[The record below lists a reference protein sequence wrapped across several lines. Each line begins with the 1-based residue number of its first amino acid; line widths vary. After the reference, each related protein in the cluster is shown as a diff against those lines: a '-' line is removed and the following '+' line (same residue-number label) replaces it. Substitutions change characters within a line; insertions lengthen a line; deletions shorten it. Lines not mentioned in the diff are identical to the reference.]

1 MLPLLDMLGEL
12 KITIRCEQ
20 IAIDTLLQ
28 NRRMKNVITVDCL
41 VSHFI
46 HTSHDNARE
55 VQQFTCF

>member
-12 KITIRCEQ
+12 KRCEQ

-46 HTSHDNARE
+46 HTSDDNARE